1 MATVMA
7 MAMAM
12 TMGTEQNV
20 ASDRVVTAVWRGG
33 YHCTV
38 EAGSF
43 GIEVDEPAEV
53 GGTNLGPQP
62 TDLFLASIAS
72 CFLMALNYAAR
83 KQSIELSDL
92 AVQVKGTYDGLRFD
106 AVHVKASVG
115 APEPELERLLRTARR
130 VCYVTNTLHA
140 GVQLSTEASVTE
152 P

>member
-1 MATVMA
+1 M
-7 MAMAM
+7 
-12 TMGTEQNV
+12 
-20 ASDRVVTAVWRGG
+20 
-33 YHCTV
+33 
-38 EAGSF
+38 
-43 GIEVDEPAEV
+43 